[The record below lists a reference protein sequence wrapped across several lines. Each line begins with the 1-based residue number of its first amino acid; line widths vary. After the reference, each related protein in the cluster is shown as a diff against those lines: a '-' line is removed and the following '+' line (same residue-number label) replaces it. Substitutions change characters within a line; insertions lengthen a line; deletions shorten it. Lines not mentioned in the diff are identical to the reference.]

1 MLSRIKRIKIIALIL
16 LALKTGIM
24 MSQEITDHRWK
35 NRVLL
40 VFTQDINA
48 PNFKKQIDEL
58 KKNEKGLKNRKLII
72 YQIAKDS
79 FRTGFTNL
87 KWEKTPNSFVNFKDK
102 NSTFSIVLIGLDG
115 GIKLKQKRFLSCI
128 DLFNIIDVMPMRQQ
142 EIMDNTKSK

>member
-1 MLSRIKRIKIIALIL
+1 MLSRIKRIKIITLIL

-40 VFTQDINA
+40 VFTQDTNA

-58 KKNEKGLKNRKLII
+58 KKNGKGLKNRKLIV

-102 NSTFSIVLIGLDG
+102 NSTFSVVLIGLDG

-142 EIMDNTKSK
+142 EIMDNIESE